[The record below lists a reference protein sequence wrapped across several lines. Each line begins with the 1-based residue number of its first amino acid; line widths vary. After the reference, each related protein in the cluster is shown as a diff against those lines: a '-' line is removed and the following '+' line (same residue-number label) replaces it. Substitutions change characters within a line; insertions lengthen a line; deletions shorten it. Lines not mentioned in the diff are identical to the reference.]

1 MDIIKP
7 DWNKFRAKFSE
18 NPQDNFEWFCN
29 LLFCKEFDQPFGIF
43 RYKNQSGIETD
54 PIIKDEE
61 VIGWQAKFYDSTLS
75 SHKKDFIETI
85 KRVNRDY
92 PNITKIIFYTNQ
104 EWVQGTDPEGRAK
117 KPPKGLIEIEKQ
129 AENLQIKIDWRT
141 ASFFESRFVT
151 IDNKIIA
158 QHFFSQDQSII
169 GLVNV
174 KKVHNEAVFHE
185 IQTDID
191 FNDQKIEIDRS
202 EILQNIENELKQKQ
216 MLIISGVGGVGKTAV
231 IKNLY
236 KRIGDENPFYV
247 FKANEFNTTNIN
259 DLFNG
264 LNFRDFIDFQD
275 NEKIKI
281 VAIDSAEKLLELQ
294 NTDLFKEFLLNLIEN
309 NWKIIFTTRNNYL
322 EDLNFQFIEI
332 CNISPFNLD
341 IKNLNESDL
350 EILSTKHN
358 FSLPK
363 DAKLLDLI
371 KNPFY
376 LNEYLR
382 FYNEKETLDYPNFKE
397 KLWNNIIKRSK
408 PSREQCFLKT
418 AFERA
423 NQSQF
428 FVNPNC
434 DSQILDNFVQ
444 EGILGYETAGYFIT
458 HDIYEEWALEKRI
471 DSEFIKK
478 QDNKEFFEKIGESL
492 PIRRSF
498 RNWVSENLLLKND
511 FIKIFIEEIIQDKEI
526 KSFWKDEVLVSV
538 LLSDYSESFF
548 KQFHEELIET
558 DQKFITKLVFL
569 LRIACKEVDNDFF
582 QALSIKEV
590 DSLPITYFFTKPKGT
605 GWQSIIKFVYQNLE
619 SIKIENVTFIFSII
633 HDWNSKFKKGETT
646 RFSALISL
654 KYYEWA
660 IEEDKYLDKSTEEKI
675 LQTILYG
682 ASEIKD
688 ELITIFDKILENK
701 WNSHRD
707 PYNELINAILTKM
720 GVNIEVIKALPE
732 YVLELADLFW
742 FKIPKK
748 DIVHS
753 SGHQGDLPFIDDPLD
768 LDGNFCIERDITD
781 YFPSSAF
788 QTPIYWLLQYSFSKT
803 IDFILNFT
811 NKTIECYAKSD
822 FGKEENPDFGKEKVA
837 EIDVFIEDG
846 KTSKQYIEDTIWN
859 VYRATKNSSHV
870 LQSIHMALEKYFLER
885 AEHTDSK
892 ILENWLLY
900 LLKNTRSASITAVVV
915 SIVLA
920 FPDKTFNVARVLFQ
934 TKEFFIYDIQRR
946 ELDKTAKGIYG
957 IGSGYNYRRMP
968 YETERIKTCED
979 KHRKKSLQQL
989 ALEYQFFRRERIS
1002 EEEVKKRQQVIWEIF
1017 DEYYANLPDKSEEN
1031 DSDKTWR
1038 LYLAEMDRRRMT
1050 PKIEEKNDNQIL
1062 VKLDTELDSDL
1073 KEFKETASNEVSE
1086 KMKYIPLKIWA
1097 SHKMRNEEQYE
1108 GFKNYNEKYNDNPK
1122 LIVNEF
1128 KEFMEYI
1135 EKSEDPYF
1143 NHIYYPLIGDVS
1155 SVLIRDYYDN
1165 LSEEEKSHCKE
1176 TIYETAS
1183 VSLKINYNY
1192 QLWDGVE
1199 SAISVLPLLLK
1210 EFPEEK
1216 ENIKSI
1222 LFLTLL
1228 DSTNMGYNREFCN
1241 YSKKAILNNL
1251 WDISFDDAQSLL
1263 LGYLSLKPKYEE
1275 LRLKLHENNPEKKYG
1290 YRIPEFQLVKE
1301 FVDEYN
1307 TELKKV
1313 IDNKITIN
1321 DSDKIEKLDLHI
1333 LKTAFQLIPSYNVRE
1348 HKELAQTIIST
1359 FAEDLLSNKRE
1370 DKVDYWLRYDFLEKL
1385 ADFILNSSEQ
1395 DVSNYLNP
1403 FVVKFNNSESIIN
1416 LFKTFITAVDVLN
1429 PSDTTYNNFWTVWN
1443 LFYEKIV
1450 ELCKDGDY
1458 GHTKEI
1464 IKSYLFAETI
1474 WKEDA
1479 TEWHVFKAVSKENY
1493 KRFFRKITDDVGCCP
1508 SVLYSIS
1515 KLLNGIGSIYLED
1528 GISWLSKMLKVN
1540 KNLWSNDLESNTIY
1554 YLENIVRKYA
1564 YTNREKIRKT
1574 KQLKQEFLVIL
1585 DFLIQKESVV
1595 GYMLR
1600 ENIL

>member
-18 NPQDNFEWFCN
+18 NPQNNFEWFCN
-29 LLFCKEFDQPFGIF
+29 LLFCKKFNQPFGIF

-75 SHKKDFIETI
+75 SHKKDLLETI
-85 KRVNRDY
+85 ERVNRDY
-92 PNITKIIFYTNQ
+92 PNITKIILYTNQ
-104 EWVQGTDPEGRAK
+104 EWAQRTDQEDKSK
-117 KPPKGLIEIEKQ
+117 KPPKGLIEIEEK

-141 ASFFESRFVT
+141 ASFFESHFVT

-169 GLVNV
+169 DLVND
-174 KKVHNEAVFHE
+174 KRLHNDAVFHE

-202 EILQNIENELKQKQ
+202 EILQNIENELRQKQ
-216 MLIISGVGGVGKTAV
+216 VLIISGVGGVGKTAV

-236 KRIGDENPFYV
+236 KKIGDENPFYV
-247 FKANEFNTTNIN
+247 FKANEFNIN
-259 DLFNG
+259 SVNELFNG
-264 LNFRDFIDFQD
+264 PNFRDFIDFHD

-281 VAIDSAEKLLELQ
+281 VVIDSAEKLLELQ

-309 NWKIIFTTRNNYL
+309 NWKIIFTIRNNYL
-322 EDLNFQFIEI
+322 ENLNYEFIDI
-332 CNISPFNLD
+332 YNINPFNLD
-341 IKNLNESDL
+341 IKNLDESDL
-350 EILSTKHN
+350 ENLSSKYS
-358 FSLPK
+358 FSLPE
-363 DAKLLDLI
+363 DSKLSDLI

-382 FYNEKETLDYPNFKE
+382 FYNEKETLDYSNFKE

-428 FVNPNC
+428 FVNPDC

-444 EGILGYETAGYFIT
+444 DGILGYETAGYFIT

-498 RNWVSENLLLKND
+498 RNWVSENLLLRND
-511 FIKIFIEEIIQDKEI
+511 FIKIFIEEIIQDNEI
-526 KSFWKDEVLVSV
+526 ESFWKDEVLVSV

-548 KQFHEELIET
+548 KQFHEELLKS
-558 DQKFITKLVFL
+558 DQELITKLVFL

-582 QALSIKEV
+582 QALGIKEV
-590 DSLPITYFFTKPKGT
+590 DSLPITYFFTKPKGK
-605 GWQSIIKFVYQNLE
+605 GWQSLIKFVYQNLE

-646 RFSALISL
+646 RFSGLIAL
-654 KYYEWA
+654 KYYEWT
-660 IEEDKYLDKSTEEKI
+660 IEEGKHLDKRIEEKI

-701 WNSHRD
+701 WDDHRD
-707 PYNELINAILTKM
+707 PYNKLINAILTKV
-720 GVNIEVIKALPE
+720 GVNMDVIKVLPE
-732 YVLELADLFW
+732 YVLKLAYLFW
-742 FKIPKK
+742 FKNPKK
-748 DIVHS
+748 DDFHN
-753 SGHQGDLPFIDDPLD
+753 SGHQDDLPFTGHRGNLPFIDNPLD
-768 LDGNFCIERDITD
+768 FNGKFCIKGSNHD

-788 QTPIYWLLQYSFSKT
+788 QTPILGLLQYSFEKT
-803 IDFILNFT
+803 INFILDFT

-822 FGKEENPDFGKEKVA
+822 FGKEEDPTFGKEKVA

-846 KTSKQYIEDTIWN
+846 KTIKQYVDDTIWN
-859 VYRATKNSSHV
+859 VYRATKNSPHV

-900 LLKNTRSASITAVVV
+900 LLKNTKSASITAVVV

-920 FPDKTFNVARVLFQ
+920 FPDKTFNVAKLLFQ
-934 TKEFFIYDIQRR
+934 TKEFFIYDIHRMTL
-946 ELDKTAKGIYG
+946 ENSVMGIYSHEYG
-957 IGSGYNYRRMP
+957 TLFQN
-968 YETERIKTCED
+968 ERIETRND
-979 KHRKKSLQQL
+979 KHRKKSLEHI
-989 ALEYQFFRRERIS
+989 ALEYQVFRTGEISDEKFDERR
-1002 EEEVKKRQQVIWEIF
+1002 KVIWNIL
-1017 DEYYANLPDKSEEN
+1017 DEYYNNLPDKSEEN
-1031 DSDKTWR
+1031 EFDKTWR
-1038 LYLAEMDRRRMT
+1038 LYLARMDSRKMT
-1050 PKIEEKNDNQIL
+1050 PEVEEKNGQAIL
-1062 VKLDTELDSDL
+1062 SFDTEIDSEL
-1073 KEFKETASNEVSE
+1073 KEFSESSISEGLEV
-1086 KMKYIPLKIWA
+1086 MKHSALNLWA
-1097 SHKMRNEEQYE
+1097 NYTIQNDERYKQYEQY
-1108 GFKNYNEKYNDNPK
+1108 NNNPK
-1122 LIVNEF
+1122 QVFEEV
-1128 KEFMEYI
+1128 KEVIDGF
-1135 EKSEDPYF
+1135 EKSNYDYF
-1143 NHIYYPLIGDVS
+1143 LFNRSIPGNAC
-1155 SVLIRDYYDN
+1155 SVLVRDYYEK
-1165 LSEEEKSHCKE
+1165 LSKEERNFCKDL
-1176 TIYETAS
+1176 ILFVAS
-1183 VSLKINYNY
+1183 SSLRENYGY
-1192 QLWDGVE
+1192 QLGDGVDA
-1199 SAISVLPLLLK
+1199 AISALPILLK

-1216 ENIKSI
+1216 DGIKFI
-1222 LFLTLL
+1222 LLLTLFDL
-1228 DSTNMGYNREFCN
+1228 NPMGAGQEFCD
-1241 YSKKAILNNL
+1241 YSKRAILSL

-1263 LGYLSLKPKYEE
+1263 LGYLWLKPKYEE
-1275 LRLKLHENNPEKKYG
+1275 LRSELRKKNYEKNIYELHE
-1290 YRIPEFQLVKE
+1290 IQLIKE
-1301 FVDEYN
+1301 FDSEN
-1307 TELKKV
+1307 ETELKKV
-1313 IDNKITIN
+1313 IDNKITI
-1321 DSDKIEKLDLHI
+1321 SDLNEIEKLDLYV
-1333 LKTAFQLIPSYNVRE
+1333 LKTAFQLIPSKTNNME
-1348 HKELAQTIIST
+1348 HKKLAEIIISII
-1359 FAEDLLSNKRE
+1359 AKDLLLNKRE
-1370 DKVDYWLRYDFLEKL
+1370 NEVDYWVRLDFLEKL
-1385 ADFILNSSEQ
+1385 ADFVLNSPEE
-1395 DVSNYLNP
+1395 DILHYLKP
-1403 FVVKFNNSESIIN
+1403 FIDNFSNSESMADF
-1416 LFKTFITAVDVLN
+1416 FKEFAYTEDRLN
-1429 PSDTTYNNFWTVWN
+1429 FYDNFWKVWN

-1450 ELCKDGDY
+1450 ELCKSGDNY
-1458 GHTKEI
+1458 HTKKV
-1464 IKSYLFAETI
+1464 IKGYLFAENI
-1474 WKEDA
+1474 WKKEA
-1479 TEWHVFKAVSKENY
+1479 TQWHTFKEAD
-1493 KRFFRKITDDVGCCP
+1493 KRFFKKLTDNIGYCP

-1528 GISWLSKMLKVN
+1528 GISWISRMLKVN
-1540 KNLWSNDLESNTIY
+1540 KNLWSDDLEANTIY